1 MGRTTVIGLGLA
13 AAVVAALAAW
23 ARRRRGDRVVE
34 PPPAR
39 REWRCVCGQ
48 EYLVA
53 GTDRHRIY
61 WMAGATPGEPLLEAR
76 CVNCGAHLPAEHE
89 GVTVER

>member
-1 MGRTTVIGLGLA
+1 MGRITFMALGLA
-13 AAVVAALAAW
+13 AAAIAAVALW
-23 ARRRRGDRVVE
+23 ARRRTRDEASE

-39 REWRCVCGQ
+39 REWRCACGQ

-61 WMAGATPGEPLLEAR
+61 WVAGATPGEPLLTAR
-76 CVNCGAHLPAEHE
+76 CVSCGEQLPTEHE
-89 GVTVER
+89 GATVER